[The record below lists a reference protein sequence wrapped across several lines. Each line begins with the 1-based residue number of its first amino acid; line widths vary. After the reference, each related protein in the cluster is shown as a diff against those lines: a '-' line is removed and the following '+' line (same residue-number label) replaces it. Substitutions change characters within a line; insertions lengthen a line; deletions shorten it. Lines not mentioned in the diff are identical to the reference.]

1 MPSAD
6 RPDQPAG
13 DQIEPDYRFTLA
25 NERTFLAYERTAIGL
40 VAAALA
46 VINLLEP
53 EWPEQVLGAL
63 LLLAGAVAAVG
74 GYLRFRAVD
83 RALRAGRPLPA
94 NPAVHLVALAVVI
107 CLVAAAISVLV

>member
-6 RPDQPAG
+6 GSGQPAG
-13 DQIEPDYRFTLA
+13 DPIEPDYRFTLA

-53 EWPEQVLGAL
+53 EWPEQVLGGML
-63 LLLAGAVAAVG
+63 LAAGAVAAVG
-74 GYLRFRAVD
+74 GYARFRAVD

-107 CLVAAAISVLV
+107 CLIAAAISVLV